1 MSSTPPRPPSVRIP
15 QQQRS
20 REKFDAMVKAA
31 EKLFAEQ
38 GIPETSVQQ
47 IVEAAGVSI
56 GAFYQRFENKD
67 ALIHTIFSL
76 LAGEIARITDAVNPA
91 TPRSLEQT
99 VRVFTTASVQFYI
112 ERRGVFL
119 ALLLA
124 VQKNPG
130 IRAYVFDL
138 RNTIG
143 GIYTEALA
151 AHKAEI
157 GHKRFRK
164 AAAMSLRVLNAYLDQ
179 CIIWAGFPAEEAN
192 LAYKVSDRELAQ
204 VLLSYLRDHSR

>member
-1 MSSTPPRPPSVRIP
+1 MALMSTQRPNVKIP

-47 IVEAAGVSI
+47 IVETAGVSV

-67 ALIHTIFSL
+67 ALIHTIFNL
-76 LAGEIARITDAVNPA
+76 IEDEIEQLGHVVEPGSGQT
-91 TPRSLEQT
+91 LEKT
-99 VRVFTTASVQFYI
+99 VRTFAAASIQFYTQ
-112 ERRGVFL
+112 RRGVFL

-124 VQKNPG
+124 VQKNPR
-130 IRAYVFDL
+130 IREYVSNL
-138 RNTIG
+138 RNNMAA
-143 GIYTEALA
+143 IYTEALT

-157 GHKRFRK
+157 GAKRFKK
-164 AAAMSLRVLNAYLDQ
+164 ATAMSLRILHAYLDQ
-179 CIIWAGFPAEEAN
+179 IIIWADYPAAEAV
-192 LAYKVSDRELAQ
+192 LGYKISDRELVK
-204 VLLSYLRDHSR
+204 VLMSYLTQNSE